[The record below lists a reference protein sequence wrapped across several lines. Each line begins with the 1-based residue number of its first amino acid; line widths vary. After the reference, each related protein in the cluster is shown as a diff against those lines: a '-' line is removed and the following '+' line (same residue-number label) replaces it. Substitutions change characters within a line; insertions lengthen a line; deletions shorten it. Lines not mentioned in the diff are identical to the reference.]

1 MASAMQ
7 VDEQP
12 GSAPFE
18 QLPDAVI
25 VVDRQGIIRYANGQA
40 GRLFGQEPATLV
52 SAPIEALLPEHLRK
66 RHVGHRTK
74 YGYEPHLRPMG
85 AGLEP
90 AGRRADGTTFPVDV
104 MLNPITHLGEP
115 MVLAVVR
122 DATDRQS
129 AEEGLRQCRTM
140 FEKFY
145 EHSPDALIVVD
156 ETGKIDRVNAQAEA
170 LFGFSRECMLGQ
182 SIEMLVPE
190 RLRERHLAHRVN
202 YMKDPKTRPMGTVLQ
217 LSAQRADGSECPV
230 DIMLSPIEI
239 EQRQVVLA
247 VVRDITERKRAEAHV
262 QGLMREVNHRAK
274 NILSVVQ
281 AMAQRTA
288 ASSSQEFISRLS
300 ERIRGLSASNDLL
313 VRNQWQNVPLAE
325 LVRSQ
330 LAHFGDLLE
339 SRIAVRGPDLRIKA
353 AAAQVLGMALHEL
366 ATNAGKYGALS
377 TDAGLVEIVWRLD
390 RVAGGGEPRFTME
403 WSEKRGPTVV
413 APTRHG
419 FGWSVLCELTKAS
432 LGADVTLEYPP
443 TGVVW
448 RLGCPADRV
457 RESEVAQENV
467 VAPARPRSSRDPA
480 LARDAH

>member
-1 MASAMQ
+1 
-7 VDEQP
+7 
-12 GSAPFE
+12 
-18 QLPDAVI
+18 
-25 VVDRQGIIRYANGQA
+25 
-40 GRLFGQEPATLV
+40 
-52 SAPIEALLPEHLRK
+52 
-66 RHVGHRTK
+66 
-74 YGYEPHLRPMG
+74 
-85 AGLEP
+85 
-90 AGRRADGTTFPVDV
+90 
-104 MLNPITHLGEP
+104 
-115 MVLAVVR
+115 
-122 DATDRQS
+122 
-129 AEEGLRQCRTM
+129 
-140 FEKFY
+140 
-145 EHSPDALIVVD
+145 
-156 ETGKIDRVNAQAEA
+156 
-170 LFGFSRECMLGQ
+170 
-182 SIEMLVPE
+182 
-190 RLRERHLAHRVN
+190 
-202 YMKDPKTRPMGTVLQ
+202 MKDPKTRPMGTVLQ
-217 LSAQRADGSECPV
+217 LLAQRADGSECPV

-330 LAHFGDLLE
+330 LAHYGDLLE

-390 RVAGGGEPRFTME
+390 RVAGGGESRFTME

-467 VAPARPRSSRDPA
+467 VAPARPGSSRDPA
-480 LARDAH
+480 LAQDAH